1 LETQAPRKPWY
12 RRGRYIV
19 LVIFVV
25 ALLVV
30 YLLAFVFTP
39 PPSPTQVRLN
49 MAIDYFA
56 NNYNETT
63 GLIPETPGSQ
73 TFWLYSDNYL
83 AALAISRYDPSNQS
97 TSGFAT
103 SLNVAFEGYLSTLPG
118 SLARSQYTALNSTS
132 AYFDCS
138 TNYSIGWTS
147 KGQLAPSGSAVIMT
161 TSNSGSPSCASQNY
175 ADLLFLQALYYHR
188 IGNSN
193 ESSTYFSLGAADFD
207 GKGLVDS
214 AFNGTLYQTYK
225 LALYL
230 YASSCLGHASG
241 SSFSAANNTL
251 WAMQDTSTGGFY
263 TGYNS
268 AFSPSGTTVNTET
281 TALAALAIEQ
291 LIRPSSSC

>member
-1 LETQAPRKPWY
+1 VL
-12 RRGRYIV
+12 
-19 LVIFVV
+19 LVI
-25 ALLVV
+25 

-39 PPSPTQVRLN
+39 PPSPAQVRLN
-49 MAIDYFA
+49 LAVDYFA

-63 GLIPETPGSQ
+63 GLIPETPGSH

-83 AALAISRYDPSNQS
+83 ATLAISRYDPSNQS

-147 KGQLAPSGSAVIMT
+147 KGQLVTSGSAVIMT
-161 TSNSGSPSCASQNY
+161 TSNSGSPACASQNY

-188 IGNSN
+188 LGNSN
-193 ESSTYFSLGAADFD
+193 ESSTYFTLGAADFD
-207 GKGLVDS
+207 GKGLADS

-225 LALYL
+225 LALYV

-241 SSFSAANNTL
+241 ASFAAANSTL
-251 WAMQDTSTGGFY
+251 WAMQDTSSGGFY

-268 AFSPSGTTVNTET
+268 ALSHSGTMVNTET
-281 TALAALAIEQ
+281 TALAALALEQ
-291 LIRPSSSC
+291 LIKPSSSC